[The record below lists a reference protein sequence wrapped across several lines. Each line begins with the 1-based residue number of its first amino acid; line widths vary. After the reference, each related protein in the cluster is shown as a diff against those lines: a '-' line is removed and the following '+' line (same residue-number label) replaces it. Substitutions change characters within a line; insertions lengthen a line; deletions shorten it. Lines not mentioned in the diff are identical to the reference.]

1 MGKDTSGVMDDYRGG
16 RVMIWYFLAGF
27 IAGAVF
33 ILMTAGPMV
42 DWIRRR
48 FPDDVRRAE
57 EAKRHDERSSGDS
70 GHLD

>member
-1 MGKDTSGVMDDYRGG
+1 
-16 RVMIWYFLAGF
+16 MIWYFLAG
-27 IAGAVF
+27 IISGAVF

-48 FPDDVRRAE
+48 FPEDVRRAE
-57 EAKRHDERSSGDS
+57 EAKRHDERSSGGP